1 MPLQITRRT
10 LLALPLASAAQAAPL
25 RTESG
30 WTQDWFGE
38 SFLDLREDLVEAG
51 AAGQRLCVMFD
62 QRGCPY
68 CEQMHKDHL
77 ADAAVEGFIRPRF
90 RFVQL
95 DLHGARPVTDTDG
108 QVLEERAL
116 ARRWRVTFT
125 PTIIFLPEALPATPG
140 SGQRIEVARMHGL
153 LAKPQFL
160 GLFRFV
166 ATRGYADGTAFPAW
180 WSRQRAG

>member
-1 MPLQITRRT
+1 MPLRMARRALAGL
-10 LLALPLASAAQAAPL
+10 LLAPAALAAPV
-25 RTESG
+25 RTEGG

-38 SFLDLREDLVEAG
+38 SFLDLRDDVAEAT

-77 ADAAVEGFIRPRF
+77 ADAAVEAFIRPRF

-108 QVLEERAL
+108 QVLEERGL

-125 PTIIFLPEALPATPG
+125 PSIVFLPEALPAAGAPG
-140 SGQRIEVARMHGL
+140 HRIEVARMHGL
-153 LAKPQFL
+153 LARPQFL

-166 ATRGYADGTAFPAW
+166 ADRAYADGTSFPAW
-180 WSRQRAG
+180 WARQGAG

>member
-1 MPLQITRRT
+1 MPLRPTRRALAAL
-10 LLALPLASAAQAAPL
+10 LLAPPALAAPV

-38 SFLDLREDLVEAG
+38 SFLDLRDDLSEAS

-68 CEQMHKDHL
+68 CEQMHKGHL
-77 ADAAVEGFIRPRF
+77 ADVAMEGFIRPRF

-95 DLHGARPVTDTDG
+95 DLHGARPVTDMHG
-108 QVLEERAL
+108 EVLEERAL
-116 ARRWRVTFT
+116 ARSWRVTFT
-125 PTIIFLPEALPATPG
+125 PTIVFFPDALPVMRAL
-140 SGQRIEVARMHGL
+140 GQRVEVARMHGL

-160 GLFRFV
+160 GLFQFV
-166 ATRGYADGTAFPAW
+166 AERAYADGTDFPAW
-180 WSRQRAG
+180 WARRGAG